1 MATIQARI
9 IRADGTEEII
19 EGKLT
24 LEVMQKTV
32 GGYIEVM
39 TTNKG
44 KRMVMNEDGRRLGLP
59 YNAKATEYAIGM
71 IPSGDT
77 ILGDVIIATRREI

>member
-39 TTNKG
+39 TTNNG
-44 KRMVMNEDGRRLGLP
+44 KRMIMNEDGRRLGLP

-71 IPSGDT
+71 IGQDER
-77 ILGDVIIATRREI
+77 ILGDVIITDRRQI